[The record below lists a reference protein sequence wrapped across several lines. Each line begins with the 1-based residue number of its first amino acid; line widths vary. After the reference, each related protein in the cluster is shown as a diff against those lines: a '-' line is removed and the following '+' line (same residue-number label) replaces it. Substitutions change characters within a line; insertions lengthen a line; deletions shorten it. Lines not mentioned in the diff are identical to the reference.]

1 MAANLVVSFALL
13 FLLFFLHSH
22 SVGTLAR
29 LADDTG
35 MMAGVIV
42 AYFYSMKT
50 RERAPKSVYLIAF
63 SGAVVLLVGLA
74 LGSF

>member
-1 MAANLVVSFALL
+1 MAANLVVSFAVL
-13 FLLFFLHSH
+13 FLLIFLHSH
-22 SVGTLAR
+22 SV
-29 LADDTG
+29 DDTG

-63 SGAVVLLVGLA
+63 SGAAILYVGLV
-74 LGSF
+74 LGTF

>member
-1 MAANLVVSFALL
+1 MAANLVVSFAVL
-13 FLLFFLHSH
+13 FLLIFLHSH
-22 SVGTLAR
+22 SVETLAR

-63 SGAVVLLVGLA
+63 SGAAILYVGLV
-74 LGSF
+74 LGTF